1 PVYGFIF
8 LFKWIE
14 ERRSRRKVSTL
25 VDETSV
31 IDDDIVNNMFFA
43 HQSKGYAIGNA
54 PELAKAH
61 NSHARPEPRHLPEK
75 QNGISAVRTMEA
87 FHFVSYVPIKG
98 RLFELDGLKV
108 YPIDH
113 GPWAEDEEWTDK
125 ARRVIMERIGLATAG
140 EPYHDIRFNLMAVV
154 PDRRVKYESKLQI
167 LKMNRQTVLEALQQ
181 LIRVTQ
187 PELVHTPKAQ
197 ETQASEEPKPVNSK
211 TSSTALEMGR
221 VQLVAESSQAGQ
233 DPPTSTQSPPSKL
246 KLGSKPH
253 VSSINGT
260 LSNPNPIVQRLP
272 AFLDNHNYAKSPMQE
287 EEDLAAGVGRS
298 RVPVRQH
305 QQYSDDEDDYDDE
318 EEEEVCNAN
327 PAMRPDQDND
337 KSDHPDE
344 TKQYLHEQPCPPR
357 FKRKGQVKHEHL
369 VGSADGQLSM
379 LQPNTISV
387 LTEKLKETQKDLSIP
402 LSIKTSGGGSAVAV
416 VAHSQ
421 PSPTPSNESTDTASE
436 IGSAF
441 NSPLRSPIRSAN
453 PTRPSSPVTSHIS
466 KVLFGD
472 EDSLLRVDC
481 IRYNRAVRDL
491 GPVISTGLLH
501 LTEDGVFGSLTI
513 TDSGKSSLPSN
524 KVNEEVQSVVK
535 LEERDLN
542 EPNDSKEKAGIAR
555 SSDTPAGEKYS
566 PKELLA
572 LLKCVEA
579 EIANYEAC
587 LKEEVEK
594 RKKFKIDDQRRTHN
608 YDEFICTFISMLAQ
622 EGEMLAEQSWHQ
634 KKKYL
639 DRQRRDE
646 VILGMLASLVEQ
658 NISVRRR
665 QGVSI
670 GRLHKQRK
678 PDRRKRSRPYKAKRQ

>member
-1 PVYGFIF
+1 MNKGWLELESDPGLFTLLVEDFGVKGVQVEEIYDLQSKCQGPVYGFIF

-113 GPWAEDEEWTDK
+113 GPWADDEEWTDK

-154 PDRRVKYESKLQI
+154 PDRRMKYESKLHI

-187 PELVHTPKAQ
+187 PELIQTQKSQESQPGEEAKPASSKIVTPESTHPDGTDEA
-197 ETQASEEPKPVNSK
+197 
-211 TSSTALEMGR
+211 TSQGHPTA
-221 VQLVAESSQAGQ
+221 
-233 DPPTSTQSPPSKL
+233 TQSPPSK
-246 KLGSKPH
+246 SKP
-253 VSSINGT
+253 VPKTAASSINGAPPA
-260 LSNPNPIVQRLP
+260 NPNPIVQRLP

-287 EEDLAAGVGRS
+287 EEDLAAGVGRN

-305 QQYSDDEDDYDDE
+305 QQYSDDEDDYDDDD
-318 EEEEVCNAN
+318 EEEVRNTNSAI
-327 PAMRPDQDND
+327 R
-337 KSDHPDE
+337 
-344 TKQYLHEQPCPPR
+344 Y
-357 FKRKGQVKHEHL
+357 KRKGQVKQEH
-369 VGSADGQLSM
+369 VAGAADGQLSV
-379 LQPNTISV
+379 LQPNTINV
-387 LTEKLKETQKDLSIP
+387 LAEKLKESQKDLSIP
-402 LSIKTSGGGSAVAV
+402 LSIKTSGGGAAVAV
-416 VAHSQ
+416 VTHSQ

-466 KVLFGD
+466 KVLFGE
-472 EDSLLRVDC
+472 EDGLLRLDC
-481 IRYNRAVRDL
+481 LRYNRAVRDL
-491 GPVISTGLLH
+491 GPIVSSGLLH
-501 LTEDGVFGSLTI
+501 LTEDGVFCPLAAA
-513 TDSGKSSLPSN
+513 DGKNSPSSIKPG
-524 KVNEEVQSVVK
+524 EEAPVAIK
-535 LEERDLN
+535 LEEK
-542 EPNDSKEKAGIAR
+542 EGSEASDSKEKVGLGR
-555 SSDTPAGEKYS
+555 TSDHPGGEKYS

-622 EGEMLAEQSWHQ
+622 EG
-634 KKKYL
+634 
-639 DRQRRDE
+639 
-646 VILGMLASLVEQ
+646 MLASLVEQ